1 MLLSVRWLILAVLF
15 LPGAFAQSAPDFP
28 DKLVDLLGPAEPS
41 ALTPEQRFQA
51 YVLNTAG
58 PVPLIGEGL
67 GAEILQR
74 ADSPYE
80 WGQGW
85 DGYLKR
91 YADNLAFNG
100 VRQTISYG
108 VASAFHEDYRYFA
121 SREQG
126 TWRRVRHA
134 LVSTFT
140 ARYVDGTNGFSAASV
155 ASVVGASGLSSLWGP
170 RSWQNMGFMAENA
183 GFTFAQTAAFNVIR
197 EFLPNILGRPRK

>member
-1 MLLSVRWLILAVLF
+1 M
-15 LPGAFAQSAPDFP
+15 
-28 DKLVDLLGPAEPS
+28 
-41 ALTPEQRFQA
+41 
-51 YVLNTAG
+51 LNTVG

-80 WGQGW
+80 WGPGW
-85 DGYLKR
+85 HGYVKR
-91 YADNLAFNG
+91 YENNLAFNG

-121 SREQG
+121 STDQSA
-126 TWRRVRHA
+126 WRRVRHA

-140 ARYVDGTNGFSAASV
+140 ARYADGSNGFSAASV
-155 ASVVGASGLSSLWGP
+155 ASVVGASGISSLWGP
-170 RSWQNMGFMAENA
+170 RSWQNMGYMAQNA
-183 GFTFAQTAAFNVIR
+183 SLTFAQTAAFNVIR